1 MSANLQDFQSPGI
14 TEKCL
19 APLNNSVCIG
29 LAQGASG
36 RSSLWWLSVSAPG
49 RASEEVLVRNGLES
63 RNLLLKLSALE
74 ANREHRSLFCPPSNR
89 IKNSSGKVH
98 SEVSSVF
105 FKHTSE
111 EL

>member
-1 MSANLQDFQSPGI
+1 
-14 TEKCL
+14 
-19 APLNNSVCIG
+19 
-29 LAQGASG
+29 
-36 RSSLWWLSVSAPG
+36 VSAPG